1 MVCIKITERNY
12 AANVVLIHVS
22 IKQESDTF
30 SVTNECISIC
40 QNTCFFF
47 FLINSLILSLAIS
60 CAQGANVT
68 QLNVAN

>member
-1 MVCIKITERNY
+1 MTFCPTRLSKFLKKIERFSFYMVCIKITERNY

-30 SVTNECISIC
+30 SVTNECISIG

-47 FLINSLILSLAIS
+47 FKLTA
-60 CAQGANVT
+60 
-68 QLNVAN
+68 